1 MIGWGMTQTQQ
12 GRYDAVVT
20 TIVGFVLINLCA
32 LLPIAAGLWIVRPV
46 VVAEIRSFVPHRVTL
61 ASATTSTT
69 DSDVVAVEPIAD
81 RALPFPMGV
90 WRVDTVLLLAVGF
103 LLLPIA
109 LGRWSPGAIEGYGL
123 LFVYVGYMMLTVKV
137 ALTN

>member
-1 MIGWGMTQTQQ
+1 
-12 GRYDAVVT
+12 
-20 TIVGFVLINLCA
+20 
-32 LLPIAAGLWIVRPV
+32 
-46 VVAEIRSFVPHRVTL
+46 
-61 ASATTSTT
+61 
-69 DSDVVAVEPIAD
+69 
-81 RALPFPMGV
+81 
-90 WRVDTVLLLAVGF
+90 VDTVLLLTVGF